1 MKASVI
7 GATGYAGVEL
17 LRLLDGHPE
26 AEITAI
32 TSESS
37 TGEAIASMYPHLS
50 GRIEKNLTSMK
61 DIKAIAAESD
71 VIFIALPHGHAMK
84 IGKELR
90 SSNTR
95 IIDLSGDYR
104 FKDYKV
110 FEQWYKVP
118 HEDPEAQAVYGL
130 TELYRDHVKNAHL
143 VANPGC
149 YTTCSILAMVP
160 LLKYGLIETKG
171 IIIDAKSG
179 TTGAGRSLKLGS
191 LYCSVN
197 ESFKA
202 YGVASHRHTPEIE
215 QVYSEV
221 AGEDVV
227 VQFTPHLLPV
237 DRGIF
242 ATCYAQL
249 KEGVTDA
256 QIEEAYQ
263 VMYGNEF
270 FIRLRGKGGFPELK
284 NVRASNYVD
293 LGWQTDKRT
302 GRIIVMNCIDNLV
315 KGAAGQAVQNMNVM
329 FGLDETM
336 GLRALPIVP

>member
-1 MKASVI
+1 MKVSVI

-37 TGEAIASMYPHLS
+37 TGEAITSMYPHLA

-61 DIKAIAAESD
+61 DIAAIAAQSD

-84 IGKELR
+84 IGKQLR
-90 SSNTR
+90 GSTTK
-95 IIDLSGDYR
+95 IIDLGGDYR

-110 FEQWYKVP
+110 FEEWYKVP
-118 HEDPEAQAVYGL
+118 HEDSEAQAVYGL
-130 TELYRDHVKNAHL
+130 TELYRQQVKNADL

-160 LLKYGLIETKG
+160 LLRYGLIETKG

-179 TTGAGRSLKLGS
+179 TTGAGRSLKAGS

-215 QVYSEV
+215 QIYSEF
-221 AGEDVV
+221 AGEEVV

-249 KEGVTDA
+249 KESVTDA
-256 QIEEAYQ
+256 QIAEAYQ
-263 VMYGNEF
+263 TMYGNEF
-270 FIRLRGKGGFPELK
+270 FIRLRGKGGCPELK

-302 GRIIVMNCIDNLV
+302 GRIIVMSCIDNLV

-329 FGLDETM
+329 FDLEETM

>member
-1 MKASVI
+1 MRASVI

-26 AEITAI
+26 AEIACI

-37 TGEAIASMYPHLS
+37 TGEAIASMYPHLA
-50 GRIEKNLTSMK
+50 GRIEKNLQSMQ
-61 DIKAIAAESD
+61 DIEAIAADSD

-84 IGKELR
+84 IGKKLR
-90 SSNTR
+90 GSTTK
-95 IIDLSGDYR
+95 IIDLGGDYR
-104 FKDYKV
+104 FRDYHV
-110 FEQWYKVP
+110 FEEWYKVK

-130 TELYRDHVKNAHL
+130 TELYRDQVKNASL

-160 LLKYGLIETKG
+160 LLKYDLIEHQG
-171 IIIDAKSG
+171 IIVDAKSG
-179 TTGAGRSLKLGS
+179 TSGAGRSLKAGS
-191 LYCSVN
+191 LYCAVN

-215 QVYSEV
+215 QIYSEF
-221 AGEDVV
+221 AGEPVV
-227 VQFTPHLLPV
+227 IQFTPHLLPV
-237 DRGIF
+237 DRGIL
-242 ATCYAQL
+242 ATCYGQL

-263 VMYGNEF
+263 AMYGKEF
-270 FIRLRGKGGFPELK
+270 FIRLRGKGGCPELK
-284 NVRASNYVD
+284 NVRASNFVD

-315 KGAAGQAVQNMNVM
+315 KGAAGQAVQNMNGM
-329 FGLDETM
+329 FGIDETA

>member
-26 AEITAI
+26 AEIALI

-37 TGEAIASMYPHLS
+37 TGEAIAGMYPHLA
-50 GRIEKNLTSMK
+50 GRIEKNLISMQ
-61 DIKAIAAESD
+61 DIEAIAAASD

-84 IGKELR
+84 IGKKLR
-90 SSNTR
+90 GSKTK
-95 IIDLSGDYR
+95 IIDLGGDYR
-104 FKDYKV
+104 FKDYRV
-110 FEQWYKVP
+110 FEEWYKVK

-130 TELYRDHVKNAHL
+130 TELFRDQVKDAQL
-143 VANPGC
+143 LANPGC

-160 LLKYGLIETKG
+160 LLKYNLIEHQG
-171 IIIDAKSG
+171 IVVDAKSG
-179 TTGAGRSLKLGS
+179 TTGAGRSLKAGS

-202 YGVASHRHTPEIE
+202 YGVANHRHTPEIE
-215 QVYSEV
+215 QIYSQF
-221 AGEDVV
+221 AGEPVV
-227 VQFTPHLLPV
+227 IQFTPHLLPM

-242 ATCYAQL
+242 ATCYSQL
-249 KEGVTDA
+249 KEGVTDS
-256 QIEEAYQ
+256 QIAEAYEA
-263 VMYGNEF
+263 MYGKEF
-270 FIRLRGKGGFPELK
+270 FIRLRGKGGCPELK
-284 NVRASNYVD
+284 NIRASNYVD
-293 LGWQTDKRT
+293 MGWQVDRRT
-302 GRIIVMNCIDNLV
+302 GRVIVMSCIDNLV

-329 FGLDETM
+329 FGIDEAA

>member
-26 AEITAI
+26 VELEAI

-37 TGEAIASMYPHLS
+37 TGEAIAAMYPHLS

-61 DIKAIAAESD
+61 DIEAIAEASD

-84 IGKELR
+84 IGKQLR
-90 SSNTR
+90 GRKTK
-95 IIDLSGDYR
+95 IIDLGGDYR
-104 FKDYKV
+104 FKDYRI

-118 HEDPEAQAVYGL
+118 HEDPDAKAVYGL
-130 TELYRDHVKNAHL
+130 TELYREQVRNADL

-160 LLKYGLIETKG
+160 LLKYGLIDTKG

-215 QVYSEV
+215 QVYSEY

-227 VQFTPHLLPV
+227 IQFTPHLLPV
-237 DRGIF
+237 DRGIL

-263 VMYGNEF
+263 TMYGKEF
-270 FIRLRGKGGFPELK
+270 FIRLRGKGGCPELK

-329 FGLDETM
+329 FGFDETM

>member
-26 AEITAI
+26 VELQAI

-37 TGEAIASMYPHLS
+37 TGEDIAAMYPHLS

-61 DIKAIAAESD
+61 EIEAIAGASD

-84 IGKELR
+84 IGKQLR
-90 SSNTR
+90 GSKTK
-95 IIDLSGDYR
+95 IIDLGGDYR
-104 FKDYKV
+104 FKDYRI

-118 HEDPEAQAVYGL
+118 HEDPEAKAVYGL
-130 TELYRDHVKNAHL
+130 TELYREQVKNADL

-160 LLKYGLIETKG
+160 LLKYGLIDTKG

-202 YGVASHRHTPEIE
+202 YGVACHRHTPEIE
-215 QVYSEV
+215 QIYSES

-227 VQFTPHLLPV
+227 IQFTPHLLPV
-237 DRGIF
+237 DRGIL

-263 VMYGNEF
+263 TMYGKEF
-270 FIRLRGKGGFPELK
+270 FIRLRGKGGCPELK

-329 FGLDETM
+329 FGFDETM

>member
-26 AEITAI
+26 AEIACI

-37 TGEAIASMYPHLS
+37 TGEAIANMYPHLS
-50 GRIEKNLTSMK
+50 GRIEKNLTSMQ
-61 DIKAIAAESD
+61 DIEAIAAASD
-71 VIFIALPHGHAMK
+71 VLFIALPHGHAMK
-84 IGKELR
+84 IGKKLR
-90 SSNTR
+90 GSRTK
-95 IIDLSGDYR
+95 IIDLGGDYR
-104 FKDYKV
+104 FKDYRV
-110 FEQWYKVP
+110 FEEWYKVK
-118 HEDPEAQAVYGL
+118 HEDPEAGAVYGL
-130 TELYRDHVKNAHL
+130 TELHREQIRGASL

-171 IIIDAKSG
+171 IVVDAKSG
-179 TTGAGRSLKLGS
+179 TTGAGRSLKAGS

-215 QVYSEV
+215 QLYSEY
-221 AGEDVV
+221 AGEPVV
-227 VQFTPHLLPV
+227 IQFTPHLLPV
-237 DRGIF
+237 DRGIL
-242 ATCYAQL
+242 ATSYAML

-256 QIEEAYQ
+256 QIAEAFQ
-263 VMYGNEF
+263 SMYGGEF
-270 FIRLRGKGGFPELK
+270 FIRLRGQGACPELK

-293 LGWQTDKRT
+293 IGWQTDKRT
-302 GRIIVMNCIDNLV
+302 GRVIVMSCIDNLV

-329 FGLDETM
+329 FGLDETS
-336 GLRALPIVP
+336 GLRQLPVYP

>member
-26 AEITAI
+26 AEIAVI

-50 GRIEKNLTSMK
+50 GRIEKNLQSMQEL
-61 DIKAIAAESD
+61 DTIAAASD

-84 IGKELR
+84 IGKQLR
-90 SSNTR
+90 GSKTK
-95 IIDLSGDYR
+95 IIDLGGDYR
-104 FKDYKV
+104 FKDYHV
-110 FEQWYKVP
+110 FEQWYKVK

-130 TELYRDHVKNAHL
+130 TELFRDKVRGAQL

-149 YTTCSILAMVP
+149 YTTCSILALVP
-160 LLKYGLIETKG
+160 LLKYKLIETKG
-171 IIIDAKSG
+171 IVIDAKSG
-179 TTGAGRSLKLGS
+179 TTGAGRSLKAGS

-215 QVYSEV
+215 QIYSEF

-227 VQFTPHLLPV
+227 IQFTPHLLPV
-237 DRGIF
+237 DRGIYV
-242 ATCYAQL
+242 TCYAQL
-249 KEGVTDA
+249 KQGVTDA

-263 VMYGNEF
+263 AMYGDEF
-270 FIRLRGKGGFPELK
+270 FIRLRGKGVCPELK
-284 NVRASNYVD
+284 NIRGSNYVD

-329 FGLDETM
+329 FGIDEAV
-336 GLRALPIVP
+336 GLRQLPLVP

>member
-37 TGEAIASMYPHLS
+37 TGETIAAMYPHLS
-50 GRIEKNLTSMK
+50 GRIDKNLDSMQN
-61 DIKAIAAESD
+61 IESIAAESD

-84 IGKELR
+84 IGKKLR
-90 SSNTR
+90 GSKTK
-95 IIDLSGDYR
+95 IIDLGGDYR
-104 FKDYKV
+104 FTDYHV
-110 FEQWYKVP
+110 FEQWYKVK

-130 TELYRDHVKNAHL
+130 TELYRERISGAQL

-160 LLKYGLIETKG
+160 LLKYNLIEHQG
-171 IIIDAKSG
+171 IVIDAKSG
-179 TTGAGRSLKLGS
+179 TTGAGRSLKAGS

-215 QVYSEV
+215 QIYSEF
-221 AGEDVV
+221 AGEPVV
-227 VQFTPHLLPV
+227 IQFTPHLLPV

-249 KEGVTDA
+249 KEGVTDI
-256 QIEEAYQ
+256 QIDEAYHE
-263 VMYGNEF
+263 MYGKEF
-270 FIRLRGKGGFPELK
+270 FIRLRGKGGCPELK
-284 NVRASNYVD
+284 NIHASNYVD
-293 LGWQTDKRT
+293 LGWQIDKRT

-329 FGLDETM
+329 FGLDESI
-336 GLRALPIVP
+336 GLSQLPIVP